1 MLDEKKIVKIVGG
14 TGKELEL
21 KADFRAFKNLQTI
34 TGNAFESINK
44 FAMNVDDRLE
54 LLPKFIKA
62 MANTEMTEEEI
73 EDEFLTLSY
82 SNVIQMI
89 SIIFKILDFEM
100 GNEVKT
106 EEKVEN
112 TKSKKK
118 EKVEKN

>member
-14 TGKELEL
+14 TEKELEL
-21 KADFRAFKNLQTI
+21 KADFRAFKNLQKI
-34 TGNAFESINK
+34 TGNAFEAINK
-44 FAMNVDDRLE
+44 FAMDVDDRLD

-62 MANTEMTEEEI
+62 MSSTEMTENEI

-82 SNVIQMI
+82 SNVVQMMG
-89 SIIFKILDFEM
+89 IIFKILDFEM

-112 TKSKKK
+112 TKSKTKETSKK
-118 EKVEKN
+118 N